1 MKLSKTQQK
10 ALNVLPI
17 KELNAMQKAFIKTAK
32 TEENIILLSP
42 TGSGKTFAFL
52 LAMLDKL
59 SPNVV
64 GVQALIIVPSRELAL
79 QIEQVFKSMKTGY
92 KINAVYGGHAI
103 KTEVNNFS
111 EPPSV
116 LVGTPGR
123 IDDHLNRK
131 NFSPATIETLILD
144 EFDKALEFGFQE
156 DMKLIIKRLLNLKTR
171 YLTSA
176 TAIGNV
182 PKFVGLTNPKTI
194 DFTKNQIV
202 EGLKVYEIRSEET
215 DKLEA
220 LFRLVCTLN
229 NEPTLV
235 FCNHREA
242 VERIGKLLAKN
253 EIPNSIF
260 HGGLQQTERERALV
274 KFRNGSS
281 TLLITT
287 DLASR
292 GLDIPSIKNVI
303 HYQLPNTED
312 AFIHRNGR
320 TARMQEKGVAYL
332 IFSELEEV
340 PTYIE
345 NEMEVK
351 VLPDETFLPEYPK
364 WVTLYIG
371 GGKKDKINKID
382 LVGFFL
388 KQGKLKK
395 EELGKI
401 EVYDK
406 FSYVAVSTQKVN
418 QVLKLTAKEKIKKK
432 RFKIALAK

>member
-1 MKLSKTQQK
+1 MKLSKIQQK
-10 ALNVLPI
+10 AFDVLTI
-17 KELNAMQKAFIKTAK
+17 KELNKMQDAFIGIAK
-32 TEENIILLSP
+32 KENNLILLSP

-52 LAMLDKL
+52 LALLEKLDPK
-59 SPNVV
+59 VKEI
-64 GVQALIIVPSRELAL
+64 QALIIVPSRELAM
-79 QIEQVFKSMKTGY
+79 QIEQVFKSLKSGY
-92 KINAVYGGHAI
+92 KINSVYGGHSI
-103 KTEVNNFS
+103 KTEINNFS
-111 EPPSV
+111 EPPAV

-131 NFSPATIETLILD
+131 NFTPHYISTLILD

-156 DMKLIIKRLLNLKTR
+156 EMKLIVKRLSGLKTR

-176 TAIGNV
+176 TAIGSV
-182 PKFVGLTNPKTI
+182 PRFVGLETPKTI
-194 DFTKNQIV
+194 DFTAKQ
-202 EGLKVYEIRSEET
+202 KVDSLTIFEVRSEET
-215 DKLEA
+215 DKIEA
-220 LFRLVCTLN
+220 LFRLVCTLK

-235 FCNHREA
+235 FCNHRDA

-260 HGGLQQTERERALV
+260 HGGLLQTERERALV

-292 GLDIPSIKNVI
+292 GLDIPEIKNVV

-320 TARMQEKGVAYL
+320 TARMQAKGVSYL
-332 IFSELEEV
+332 VFSEQEEV
-340 PTYIE
+340 PDFINTNMTIK
-345 NEMEVK
+345 M
-351 VLPDETFLPEYPK
+351 LPEETFLPDFPQ
-364 WVTLYIG
+364 WVTVYIG
-371 GGKKDKINKID
+371 GGKKDKVNKID

-388 KQGKLKK
+388 KVGKLKNT
-395 EELGKI
+395 ELGKI
-401 EVYDK
+401 EVFDK
-406 FSYVAVSTQKVN
+406 FSYVAISTQKVN

-432 RFKIALAK
+432 KFKIDIAL